1 MQDDQ
6 QHFDSDTEAKTQWA
20 EDRTDWAEDRTLMAN
35 ERTFAGWMRT
45 GLGAVGV
52 ALGLKAVFGDFDP
65 TYAAKIV
72 ASLFV
77 LVALVMFWA
86 AQRNARATHK
96 RLSGHD
102 ATPHTPRHFTLVA
115 AIMAGGAIGTGAI
128 LWML

>member
-1 MQDDQ
+1 MQDD
-6 QHFDSDTEAKTQWA
+6 FKEFASDTEAKTQWA

-65 TYAAKIV
+65 TWAAKIV
-72 ASLFV
+72 ATFFV
-77 LVALVMFWA
+77 AVALVMFWS
-86 AQRNARATHK
+86 AQRKAYDTHD
-96 RLSGHD
+96 RLTGHD
-102 ATPHTPRHFTLVA
+102 AEAHSPGHFRIVA
-115 AIMAGGAIGTGAI
+115 AVMALGALGTGAI